1 MKLSGFYIA
10 ASIVSTAAF
19 APPNSVVRRKCA
31 CVEISQPSDNEARFP
46 TQLGMF
52 DQLSSAL
59 TEVAQNFGGK
69 QR

>member
-1 MKLSGFYIA
+1 MKLSGIYIS
-10 ASIVSTAAF
+10 ASIVGLAAAF
-19 APPNSVVRRKCA
+19 APPNSVVRRNGA
-31 CVEISQPSDNEARFP
+31 CPEIAQSIEARCP